1 MDKKTFFNEMAAT
14 WDQRFYTPGLKQNLE
29 ALVPLFHLRPGSKV
43 LDVGAGTGGIIPYLL
58 QAIGPEGAIWS
69 VDFAE
74 KMVEIGREKFKDE
87 PRVRYYLSAVESLP
101 FAVEFFHHIV
111 CFGAFPH
118 FADKQLALQEMYR
131 VLKSDGNLIIAHALS
146 SQEIKQ
152 HHMGAEPVSHDFLPE
167 EREMRSLLEGM
178 GFHVLQLIDRP
189 QCYLCEVQKNLSK
202 PSKKRLT
209 TGRGKAA

>member
-1 MDKKTFFNEMAAT
+1 MDKKTFFNQMAAT
-14 WDQRFYTPGLKQNLE
+14 WDQHFYTPGLKQHLE

-58 QAIGPEGAIWS
+58 RAIGSEGSIWS

-74 KMVEIGREKFKDE
+74 KMVEAGREKFKDE

-101 FAVEFFHHIV
+101 FAGEFFHHVV
-111 CFGAFPH
+111 CFGVFPH
-118 FADKQLALQEMYR
+118 FGDKPLALQEMHR
-131 VLKSDGNLIIAHALS
+131 VLKRDGTLIIAHALS

-152 HHMGAEPVSHDFLPE
+152 HHMGAALVSQDFLPE
-167 EREMRSLLEGM
+167 ETEMRSLLESA

-189 QCYLCEVQKNLSK
+189 KCYLCEVQKKS
-202 PSKKRLT
+202 
-209 TGRGKAA
+209 